1 MGYNAF
7 LFFHQCR
14 VLLDIGSMVSAI
26 QLSKMMLLTAVRL
39 CSAVVTKLLQNFRMT
54 CGNCFAWIDS
64 NWSTPTVYSSDFSQS
79 TIKCC
84 FEFLTT
90 RKTLSLKQGLNTVA
104 CEVSSLFCLPWKH
117 FLKLHISSV
126 PIAYTSASKYGLQ
139 NSYTIPLS

>member
-54 CGNCFAWIDS
+54 CGNCFA
-64 NWSTPTVYSSDFSQS
+64 
-79 TIKCC
+79 
-84 FEFLTT
+84 
-90 RKTLSLKQGLNTVA
+90 
-104 CEVSSLFCLPWKH
+104 
-117 FLKLHISSV
+117 
-126 PIAYTSASKYGLQ
+126 
-139 NSYTIPLS
+139 